1 MPSSHRSRRPYLIR
15 AIYEWAVDNGYT
27 PHLLVAADYPGVS
40 VPRQY
45 VQEGRITLNLSP
57 MAVQSMH
64 LEDDPIWFSARFSG
78 RPFDVIV
85 PPGAVLAIFA
95 RENGEGLVFG
105 EVEPPAGTEGVEPV
119 AGSPDSADAATVPPT
134 EPPEPPKPKG
144 RGHLRVVK

>member
-1 MPSSHRSRRPYLIR
+1 MARTHKSRRPYLIR
-15 AIYEWAVDNGYT
+15 AIYEWCVDNGHT

-40 VPRQY
+40 VPLQF

-57 MAVQSMH
+57 MAVQT
-64 LEDDPIWFSARFSG
+64 LNIEDDPIWFSARFSG

-85 PPGAVLAIFA
+85 PCGAVLAIFA

-105 EVEPPAGTEGVEPV
+105 EVEPP
-119 AGSPDSADAATVPPT
+119 SADPSGDTPPPPATPAPGA
-134 EPPEPPKPKG
+134 EPEPSKPKA